1 MSYIF
6 HMSNNNKTQGCCS
19 KITPMADTCDH
30 GIFDMIGPVYGSS
43 EKRINALKAYHS
55 TQVPLVRV
63 IASLALVFAGLYFI
77 AAEPQEDSE
86 GDLIV
91 GLAALVPGLLLLIVS
106 FQPQLCGTYTL
117 FILTDRRLVEVN
129 QSGITCCCSGKKKF
143 HVQKSWW
150 LCGCLVCVI

>member
-1 MSYIF
+1 
-6 HMSNNNKTQGCCS
+6 
-19 KITPMADTCDH
+19 
-30 GIFDMIGPVYGSS
+30 MIGPVYGSS

-55 TQVPLVRV
+55 PQVPLVRV

-106 FQPQLCGTYTL
+106 FLPQLCGTYTL

-129 QSGITCCCSGKKKF
+129 QSGMTGCCSGKKKF